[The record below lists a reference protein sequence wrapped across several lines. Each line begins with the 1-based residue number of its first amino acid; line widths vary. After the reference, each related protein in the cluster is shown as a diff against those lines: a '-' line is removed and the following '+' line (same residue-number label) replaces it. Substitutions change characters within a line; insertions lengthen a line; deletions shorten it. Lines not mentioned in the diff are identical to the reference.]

1 MAEPPRRDRSGP
13 VPRQRQPPGFAAD
26 EFARFLDERD
36 LVVLDVVRGATS
48 HTRRLLVGEEG
59 TGTVRFAVAV
69 THPLA
74 DTSAVENE
82 RRVLSGPEVEASA
95 RLRATTPRV
104 VDELQVTIGQTG
116 LILTAVRG
124 LHAQPPTR
132 QESLAEHTLTAVV
145 DWLTTVWRETAEP
158 PGPVELGR
166 EWAGALLHRY
176 GGPRNPAPVVAAIQ
190 RARRRL
196 AQHEAPRAMTHGCLC
211 PRHVFE
217 QDEEV
222 VGVDDW
228 SLGAAGTDPLRDLG
242 AFAVR
247 ASATQLPEV
256 IAGRTRAAT
265 RVREFTSAGL
275 EALGLPGGLWREV
288 LVLAQLELA
297 MEAMDGGEPGQM
309 ALLGQAVR
317 TLPARL

>member
-13 VPRQRQPPGFAAD
+13 VPRQRQPPGFAAE
-26 EFARFLDERD
+26 EFARFLDERE
-36 LVVLDVVRGATS
+36 LAVLDVIRGATP
-48 HTRRLLVGEEG
+48 HTRRLLVGEEQSRV
-59 TGTVRFAVAV
+59 VRYAVAV

-82 RRVLSGPEVEASA
+82 RTVLTGAEVQGSV
-95 RLRATTPRV
+95 RLRTTIPQV
-104 VDELQVTIGQTG
+104 VDEVQVTVGQTG
-116 LILTAVRG
+116 LILTAVPG
-124 LHAQPPTR
+124 LRAKPSTPEEATTER
-132 QESLAEHTLTAVV
+132 TLTAVT
-145 DWLTTVWRETAEP
+145 DWLTVVWQETAAA
-158 PGPVELGR
+158 PGPVDLGR

-211 PRHVFE
+211 PRHVF
-217 QDEEV
+217 DEGDEV

-228 SLGAAGTDPLRDLG
+228 SLGAPATDPLRDLG

-247 ASATQLPEV
+247 ASAKQLPEV

-265 RVREFTSAGL
+265 RVRGFVTTGL
-275 EALGLPGGLWREV
+275 EALELPGGLWREV

-297 MEAMDGGEPGQM
+297 MEAMDGGEPGGM